1 MPSPSVNF
9 SKLIPEL
16 PNWNNGAGIDVGSWL
31 SCNGTLQL
39 AIAFSTL
46 FWPRFVEFDDCVLF
60 EDFSIESFQG
70 FMQQTKGNRE
80 AVERVM
86 NHRHLVDL
94 FTTAVGEPAE
104 EQTPEQ
110 LDYLGNVLRDI
121 WQTKLARD
129 FPNRE
134 VAVAFDRGAPDDL
147 LEYIV
152 TFYQPAHRPGV

>member
-1 MPSPSVNF
+1 
-9 SKLIPEL
+9 
-16 PNWNNGAGIDVGSWL
+16 
-31 SCNGTLQL
+31 LQL

-60 EDFSIESFQG
+60 EDFSAESFEG

-94 FTTAVGEPAE
+94 FTTAVGDPVEEP
-104 EQTPEQ
+104 TPEQ
-110 LDYLGNVLRDI
+110 LDYLGNVLRET
-121 WQTKLARD
+121 WQAKLARD
-129 FPNRE
+129 FPHLTIT
-134 VAVAFDRGAPDDL
+134 VAFDRESPDDL

-152 TFYQPAHRPGV
+152 TFYQPARRPGG